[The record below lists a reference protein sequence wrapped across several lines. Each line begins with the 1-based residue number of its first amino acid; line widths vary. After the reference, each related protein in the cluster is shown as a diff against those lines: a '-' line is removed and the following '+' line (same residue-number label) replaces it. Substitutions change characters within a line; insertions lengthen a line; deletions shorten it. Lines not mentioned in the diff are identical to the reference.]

1 MVLTQDNK
9 QETMITTTTNAA
21 PTQGVITQEPIMKT
35 VQEAPVVEKIIEK
48 KDLEIH
54 KRDVVQEIH
63 QQPVCKD
70 YTFTNV

>member
-1 MVLTQDNK
+1 MVLTQDK
-9 QETMITTTTNAA
+9 QATIVTTTTTNAA

-70 YTFTNV
+70 YAFTNV